1 MNSSSAHRLISLLP
15 GTTEWVCALG
25 LQSSLV
31 GISHE
36 CDFPPAVTQLP
47 RVSGTLIQHESPSLA
62 IDAQVRAALAAGESL
77 YQLDL
82 AQIQRLAPTLLISQS
97 LCAVCGVDSDTVA
110 AALCDLPGGIA
121 QFNFAPMSL
130 TSLFQAVGNWVR
142 NLGSRIAPARS
153 AWRWRRASIR
163 SGSAPPRSANCAR
176 RWHSSSGSIRSS
188 VAGTGIRNW

>member
-1 MNSSSAHRLISLLP
+1 MSSNTAQRLISLLP

-36 CDFPPAVTQLP
+36 CDFPAGISPLP
-47 RVSGTLIQHESPSLA
+47 RVSGTLIQHESASLT

-97 LCAVCGVDSDTVA
+97 LCAVCGVDSDTVS
-110 AALCDLPGGIA
+110 AALCAVPEA
-121 QFNFAPMSL
+121 AEQFNFSPSQL
-130 TSLFQAVGNWVR
+130 DDLFAAIADHHRRVEEYAKMPADEILNRFGLSGPPQREEPSERNQA
-142 NLGSRIAPARS
+142 L
-153 AWRWRRASIR
+153 
-163 SGSAPPRSANCAR
+163 
-176 RWHSSSGSIRSS
+176 SSSK
-188 VAGTGIRNW
+188 